1 MDENNQKLGV
11 GLVVV
16 ASAVIGT
23 VLVLFFG
30 KMPAFLQSRYQITYN
45 FPSAPRVTRDT
56 PVRKNGVQIGRVAD
70 VRLLK
75 DNQGVNLILELDRG
89 QPIAQGE
96 TCRIAMGSLVTG
108 DAFIEFIQPNESVFL
123 SRFDGVAGGE
133 KNGVIDPQEA
143 SFAQSVIADGD
154 YLTGGVVSG
163 DPLDMVVNMQGNI
176 VNAFTAI
183 EQASRRVESVAMT
196 LESALGGGDGQLRD
210 VADRVRLTIDN
221 FNQTV
226 QTVDRVA
233 RQFEQANLPAS
244 IGDTVNRLPF
254 LFNEAERVLAQT
266 QNTLRGF
273 EDFSQ
278 SLQGIGNEFEGIGDD
293 ARETIN
299 NANRAMSN
307 IADFTEPFSQQS
319 EKLVGSTLNTLE
331 NLDATLSD
339 LRIFAQKLNRSDG
352 TLNRLVEDDQLYYE
366 LITTLENVRRISDRL
381 QPVVDDVRVFT
392 DKAAR
397 DPSQFGVKGL
407 LRSGSVGAGLK

>member
-1 MDENNQKLGV
+1 M
-11 GLVVV
+11 
-16 ASAVIGT
+16 
-23 VLVLFFG
+23 
-30 KMPAFLQSRYQITYN
+30 
-45 FPSAPRVTRDT
+45 
-56 PVRKNGVQIGRVAD
+56 
-70 VRLLK
+70 
-75 DNQGVNLILELDRG
+75 
-89 QPIAQGE
+89 
-96 TCRIAMGSLVTG
+96 
-108 DAFIEFIQPNESVFL
+108 
-123 SRFDGVAGGE
+123 
-133 KNGVIDPQEA
+133 
-143 SFAQSVIADGD
+143 
-154 YLTGGVVSG
+154 
-163 DPLDMVVNMQGNI
+163 VNMQGNI

-196 LESALGGGDGQLRD
+196 LESALGGGDGQLRE

-226 QTVDRVA
+226 QTIDRVA

-299 NANRAMSN
+299 NANRALSN

-366 LITTLENVRRISDRL
+366 LITTLENIRRISDRL